1 MSNNWIEYVWND
13 ESTHP
18 EQNKKLWYFFD
29 FVGVH
34 QGQYYGDWTFAGDKG
49 FLGGDVTHW
58 QYDVGQEKPEPP
70 RIEK

>member
-1 MSNNWIEYVWND
+1 MNKNWIKYVWND

-18 EQNKKLWYFFD
+18 EQNRDLWYFFD

-34 QGQYYGDWTFAGDKG
+34 RGQYFGEWVFAGEKG

-58 QYDVGQEKPEPP
+58 QYDEGQDKPERPYS
-70 RIEK
+70 